1 MTARVLRQIPLES
14 RTGLP
19 RTSSTVLLDVPVGN
33 PGTRAMLLLVPSE
46 FLRGAVGVLGV
57 ETGEF

>member
-1 MTARVLRQIPLES
+1 MTARVLRQKPLES

-19 RTSSTVLLDVPVGN
+19 RTSSTLLLDVPIEN
-33 PGTRAMLLLVPSE
+33 PGTRAMLLVPSE